1 MDKIK
6 SFPSGGMRA
15 GLTRCWCLSVLFCS
29 VSILAFAAD
38 KLILSNAV
46 FQEIEVT
53 DEQGKKEI
61 KQVPAS
67 TALPGSELI
76 YVITYKN
83 PNDKPVEDVI
93 INNPLAKELLYKNQ
107 SAKGDNTTVSVSVDG
122 GKKYGDLAALR
133 IPTTDGA
140 SRPAEASDVTHLQ
153 FKLNKKVLPK
163 EEGTVHFRVVLK

>member
-1 MDKIK
+1 MNNMK
-6 SFPSGGMRA
+6 SFLLGAMRSR
-15 GLTRCWCLSVLFCS
+15 LTRCWCLAVLFCFLS
-29 VSILAFAAD
+29 GLAFAAD
-38 KLILSNAV
+38 KLILTNAV

-61 KQVPAS
+61 KQMPAL

-83 PNDKPVEDVI
+83 PGDKPVEDVI
-93 INNPLAKELLYKNQ
+93 INNPLAKELLYKEK
-107 SAKGDNTTVSVSVDG
+107 SAQGENANVFVSVDG

-153 FKLNKKVLPK
+153 FKLNKKVLPQ